1 MNVSDIIRTVPNGCE
16 VDLLVSP
23 RSNHTGPEGVD
34 EWRKMLIFRVKAP
47 PLEGRANKEVVSLM
61 NEITGFKCEVIR
73 GMTSRQKTVFVRGD
87 PKTVAEKLESKE

>member
-1 MNVSDIIRTVPNGCE
+1 MNVSDIIRTVSNGCE

-23 RSNHTGPEGVD
+23 RSNRTGPEGVD

-61 NEITGFKCEVIR
+61 NDITGFKCEVIR

-87 PKTVAEKLESKE
+87 PKTVAERLESKE

>member
-16 VDLLVSP
+16 VDLLDSP
-23 RSNHTGPEGVD
+23 RSNRTGPEGVD

-61 NEITGFKCEVIR
+61 NDITGFKCEVIR

-87 PKTVAEKLESKE
+87 PKTVAERLESKE

>member
-23 RSNHTGPEGVD
+23 SSNRTGPEGVD

-61 NEITGFKCEVIR
+61 NDITGFKCEVIR

-87 PKTVAEKLESKE
+87 PKMVAERLESKE